1 MTDIARLFAEDPLNF
16 TKADITEI
24 IKYYRQAS
32 ASFANGERAAG
43 ATKKLPGAPKAP
55 KEKKLD
61 LDDLLD

>member
-1 MTDIARLFAEDPLNF
+1 MTDIARLFQLDPLNL

-24 IKYYRQAS
+24 IKYYRAAS
-32 ASFANGERAAG
+32 AQFTAGDKTAG
-43 ATKKLPGAPKAP
+43 ATKKMKSNGTTV